1 MQIER
6 VAAETALVP
15 IIGTAPLIVN
25 RFPEKAKKA
34 MLDAMQGRSTMRS
47 AKNPDAEYEAAFYR
61 LKSDGGFG
69 VPSVAFKQ
77 ATIGGARYYDKKVTM
92 TSLRQM
98 MFFAGEPAEDGQL
111 LTRIEGS
118 PQMFEAVVGV
128 GSGHD
133 LRYRPLFNEWSAVLE
148 VTFVKSSLTL
158 ESLLSLI
165 DAGGMGVGV
174 GEWRPE
180 RKGDYGTYKI
190 DLTKNVEVRS

>member
-1 MQIER
+1 
-6 VAAETALVP
+6 
-15 IIGTAPLIVN
+15 
-25 RFPEKAKKA
+25 
-34 MLDAMQGRSTMRS
+34 
-47 AKNPDAEYEAAFYR
+47 
-61 LKSDGGFG
+61 
-69 VPSVAFKQ
+69 
-77 ATIGGARYYDKKVTM
+77 
-92 TSLRQM
+92 
-98 MFFAGEPAEDGQL
+98 
-111 LTRIEGS
+111 
-118 PQMFEAVVGV
+118 MFEAVVGV